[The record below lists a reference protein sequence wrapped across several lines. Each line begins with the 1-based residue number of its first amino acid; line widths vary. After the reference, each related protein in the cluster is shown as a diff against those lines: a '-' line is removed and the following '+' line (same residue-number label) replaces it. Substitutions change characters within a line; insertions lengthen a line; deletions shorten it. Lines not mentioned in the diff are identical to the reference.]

1 MKYRYVLV
9 KPDYVDGEYYYLDKE
24 EKRIEAGR
32 FVEVPFGPENT
43 LMTGVVVGTYEYED
57 TDELPYPLEE
67 MKTVVKVMN
76 PEEEEKYLADLQLH
90 KLAEIREEDDPEEM
104 YQWAFDQV
112 DKHLNSKPDSR
123 IMEEVLNILKT
134 GIDEGN
140 TMAMVKMGVLYS
152 MGKWVYRNQNEALR
166 FFKIAADSGDLEA
179 TRGLARYYLETIGEN
194 PGNAFTAYALLTECA
209 LIHGDMESVMIL
221 GDMYSE
227 GIGTRVSMQTAFNLY
242 TRCMTEMYHNQDVPP
257 YLASLLLYRLG
268 MCFKNGDGTEK
279 NLHIAYESL
288 MTAKTKIFLGSM
300 DNRDELLSD
309 ISKALAEI
317 ETELNSERKRPE

>member
-1 MKYRYVLV
+1 MKDMGAIVLEDEMVLLGEDIQLIGCLDPRHHGEPCEALFDRV
-9 KPDYVDGEYYYLDKE
+9 KPDLRKPVLVLTH
-24 EKRIEAGR
+24 RPR
-32 FVEVPFGPENT
+32 HFGK
-43 LMTGVVVGTYEYED
+43 
-57 TDELPYPLEE
+57 LEE
-67 MKTVVKVMN
+67 LGCDLVM
-76 PEEEEKYLADLQLH
+76 AGH
-90 KLAEIREEDDPEEM
+90 THG
-104 YQWAFDQV
+104 F
-112 DKHLNSKPDSR
+112 
-123 IMEEVLNILKT
+123 NIPQFM
-134 GIDEGN
+134 GGN
-140 TMAMVKMGVLYS
+140 
-152 MGKWVYRNQNEALR
+152 
-166 FFKIAADSGDLEA
+166 
-179 TRGLARYYLETIGEN
+179 
-194 PGNAFTAYALLTECA
+194 
-209 LIHGDMESVMIL
+209 IL

-300 DNRDELLSD
+300 DNRDVLLSD